1 MFFFFYLTVSNFM
14 LQNKCG
20 ETWQCFFYV
29 LTSISFSLLVEFL
42 AIKMQSCQFFHQLF
56 VHAIRS
62 SFFFHCIREM
72 SRNNSS
78 MIISRQT
85 SKLLTVN
92 IKELLFH
99 FKYLLL
105 FINIHSMLHS
115 LYINM
120 ADL

>member
-1 MFFFFYLTVSNFM
+1 
-14 LQNKCG
+14 
-20 ETWQCFFYV
+20 
-29 LTSISFSLLVEFL
+29 
-42 AIKMQSCQFFHQLF
+42 
-56 VHAIRS
+56 
-62 SFFFHCIREM
+62 
-72 SRNNSS
+72 

-85 SKLLTVN
+85 SKLLTAN

-115 LYINM
+115 LYIDM